1 MSKMMETTIWPNMS
15 MNLQGFYSK
24 YRFTIIISQA
34 FLYHSSMCSYLTDS
48 KILVWWTKILPYDKI
63 FNKCLM
69 TPPNVLNVSNYF
81 NSMIYKIWYWQMIQQ
96 IQDTQVQR
104 KLNQFSS
111 QLCKVE
117 ERSSVVCEG
126 GSLTGVI
133 LKAPSTPLWWINTCY
148 LFTKFQL
155 HILKNLRWV
164 YLYKNI
170 QRNLINPMLLPCYCQ
185 FLYIVFSLHVYS
197 EYIWFMKP

>member
-1 MSKMMETTIWPNMS
+1 
-15 MNLQGFYSK
+15 
-24 YRFTIIISQA
+24 
-34 FLYHSSMCSYLTDS
+34 
-48 KILVWWTKILPYDKI
+48 
-63 FNKCLM
+63 
-69 TPPNVLNVSNYF
+69 
-81 NSMIYKIWYWQMIQQ
+81 MIQQ

-197 EYIWFMKP
+197 EYIWFMKPQYLPQKMINFTKNILVNKNLLI